1 MLVNTSLLMVISLLS
16 VWSFMEHPSF
26 PWENEAY
33 TRRSGGRMD
42 PICSLIVFYFASN
55 YKGKSFKK
63 VGGDTCIFA
72 PETCTLEAYGTEC
85 QRRRRLSVHE
95 EVVRG
100 PCEASFPCW
109 PSWAP
114 LCAAVL
120 YWDKIMAVVAKL
132 RGMSPGLSTAAVDDS
147 EAEDYADWEM

>member
-1 MLVNTSLLMVISLLS
+1 M
-16 VWSFMEHPSF
+16 
-26 PWENEAY
+26 Y
-33 TRRSGGRMD
+33 
-42 PICSLIVFYFASN
+42 
-55 YKGKSFKK
+55 
-63 VGGDTCIFA
+63 FA

-100 PCEASFPCW
+100 HVKLFSLLAVLG
-109 PSWAP
+109 A
-114 LCAAVL
+114 LLYAAVL

-132 RGMSPGLSTAAVDDS
+132 RGMLPGLSTAAVDDS

>member
-1 MLVNTSLLMVISLLS
+1 M
-16 VWSFMEHPSF
+16 
-26 PWENEAY
+26 Y
-33 TRRSGGRMD
+33 
-42 PICSLIVFYFASN
+42 
-55 YKGKSFKK
+55 
-63 VGGDTCIFA
+63 FA

-100 PCEASFPCW
+100 PCEALFPAGC
-109 PSWAP
+109 PGA
-114 LCAAVL
+114 LLYAAVL

-132 RGMSPGLSTAAVDDS
+132 RGMLPGLSTAAVDDS

>member
-1 MLVNTSLLMVISLLS
+1 M
-16 VWSFMEHPSF
+16 
-26 PWENEAY
+26 Y
-33 TRRSGGRMD
+33 
-42 PICSLIVFYFASN
+42 
-55 YKGKSFKK
+55 
-63 VGGDTCIFA
+63 FA

-100 PCEASFPCW
+100 PCEALF
-109 PSWAP
+109 
-114 LCAAVL
+114 LYAAVL

-132 RGMSPGLSTAAVDDS
+132 RGMLPGLSTAAVDDS

>member
-1 MLVNTSLLMVISLLS
+1 M
-16 VWSFMEHPSF
+16 
-26 PWENEAY
+26 Y
-33 TRRSGGRMD
+33 
-42 PICSLIVFYFASN
+42 
-55 YKGKSFKK
+55 
-63 VGGDTCIFA
+63 FA

-100 PCEASFPCW
+100 PCEALFSLL
-109 PSWAP
+109 AV
-114 LCAAVL
+114 LGALLYAAVL

-132 RGMSPGLSTAAVDDS
+132 RGMLPGLSTAAVDDS